1 MNRHFPL
8 AGLALAASVMLSACG
23 GGSDPANDDAP
34 PARGTV
40 ILGQLGGK
48 ATISDID
55 AGTGVKGKNIQSL
68 TGAAKCDVEVHY
80 VYYMTRDPGGNP
92 ATASTAVLLPTGT
105 DAACTG
111 KRPVL
116 LYAHGTSTI
125 KSFNM
130 AQVTTNTEASLVMAF
145 YAAQGFVVVAP
156 NYLGYDRSGL
166 NYTPYLNAEASAVDM
181 IDGLRAAKNYLASAA
196 TATQP
201 STKLLISGYS
211 QGGHVAMATQKV
223 MERDYASEFTV
234 TAAGPMSGPYNL
246 VGFSDTIVSPNGQV
260 NAGATLFLP
269 LMLTSYQKAYGNI
282 YSAPTDVY
290 QSPYAATAETLFP
303 TDTAPADLVKAGKL
317 PDDGNTYTK
326 LFGTGGLLTDS
337 FRAGY
342 ATSNF
347 RKALQTNTL
356 LSWAPQHPIALCGG
370 ANDPT
375 VFYAVNTPAAKAALG
390 ARVTAFNLED
400 ATSVGPT
407 VNGGFKLAQA
417 GVAKAAA
424 AAASDAGLDATA
436 QAAAGTRA
444 VQAQYHGTLVPP
456 FCIAVVRGYFQSVLA
471 AGG

>member
-8 AGLALAASVMLSACG
+8 AGLTLAASVLLTACG
-23 GGSDPANDDAP
+23 GGSSPATDDAP
-34 PARGTV
+34 PARGAV
-40 ILGQLGGK
+40 LLGQLGGQ
-48 ATISDID
+48 ATTVQID
-55 AGTGVKGKNIQSL
+55 AGTSAKNIQAL
-68 TGAAKCDVEVHY
+68 TGAAKCNVDVHY
-80 VYYMTRDPGGNP
+80 VYYMTRDPNGNP
-92 ATASTAVLLPTGT
+92 ATASTAVLLPSGT
-105 DAACTG
+105 DASCTG
-111 KRPVL
+111 SRPVV
-116 LYAHGTSTI
+116 LYAHGTTTT

-181 IDGLRAAKNYLASAA
+181 IDGLRAAKSYLASAG

-201 STKLLISGYS
+201 TGKLLISGYS
-211 QGGHVAMATQKV
+211 QGGHVAMATHKV

-234 TAAGPMSGPYNL
+234 SASGPMSGPYNL
-246 VGFSDTIVSPNGQV
+246 VGFGDTIVSPSGQV

-282 YSAPTDVY
+282 YSATTDVY

-303 TDTAPADLVKAGKL
+303 TDTPLADLMAAGKL
-317 PDDGNTYTK
+317 PADTTFTK

-356 LSWAPQHPIALCGG
+356 LGWAPKHPVFLCGG

-375 VFYAVNTPAAKAALG
+375 VFYAVNTPVAKQSLG
-390 ARVTAFNLED
+390 AAATVFNVED
-400 ATSVGPT
+400 ATTVGAT
-407 VNGGFKLAQA
+407 VYGGFQQGKTATA
-417 GVAKAAA
+417 TA
-424 AAASDAGLDATA
+424 AAASLGGLGTTAG
-436 QAAAGTRA
+436 AAAGAAA
-444 VQAQYHGTLVPP
+444 VQAAYHGTLVPP
-456 FCIAVVRGYFQSVLA
+456 FCTAVVRGSFQRVLA

>member
-23 GGSDPANDDAP
+23 GGSNSASDDAP

-48 ATISDID
+48 ATTTQID
-55 AGTGVKGKNIQSL
+55 AGTSSKNIQTL
-68 TGAAKCDVEVHY
+68 TGAAKCDVDVHY

-105 DAACTG
+105 NAACTG
-111 KRPVL
+111 NRPVL
-116 LYAHGTSTI
+116 LYAHGTTTT

-145 YAAQGFVVVAP
+145 YAAQGFIVVAP

-181 IDGLRAAKNYLASAA
+181 IDGLRAAKSYLSSSA
-196 TATQP
+196 TTTQP
-201 STKLLISGYS
+201 STKLLVAGYS

-223 MERDYASEFTV
+223 LERDYASEFTV
-234 TAAGPMSGPYNL
+234 TASGPMSGPYNL
-246 VGFSDTIVSPNGQV
+246 VGFGDTIVSPSGQV

-269 LMLTSYQKAYGNI
+269 LMMTSFQKAYGNI
-282 YSAPTDVY
+282 YSATTDVY

-303 TDTAPADLVKAGKL
+303 TDTPLTDLIAAGKL
-317 PDDGNTYTK
+317 PNDGGTFTK
-326 LFGTGGLLTDS
+326 LFGTGGLLTDT

-356 LSWAPQHPIALCGG
+356 LNWSPQHPVALCGG

-375 VFYAVNTPAAKAALG
+375 VFYAVNTPVAKTALG

-407 VNGGFKLAQA
+407 VNGGFKQAQA
-417 GVAKAAA
+417 AVSAA
-424 AAASDAGLDATA
+424 AAASAPTDPTAGP
-436 QAAAGTRA
+436 RA

-456 FCIAVVRGYFQSVLA
+456 FCNAVVRGYFQSVLA